1 VASIFKKSFHP
12 IHLKMMHAI
21 NWFEIPALDLER
33 AFAFYTAVLNGNVR
47 KGTFGNGEL
56 ILFNVPFG
64 TGEAV
69 GGSIVVRPDL
79 KPTTEGGV
87 LYLNAFGKL
96 SDAVSRVES
105 AGGKVWTAEINLG
118 KFGFAAVII
127 DSEGNKI
134 GLLSPEQ

>member
-1 VASIFKKSFHP
+1 
-12 IHLKMMHAI
+12 MNAI
-21 NWFEIPALDLER
+21 NWFEIPALDLDR
-33 AFAFYTAVLNGNVR
+33 AFTFYSTVLDGNVR
-47 KGTFGNGEL
+47 KGTFGNGDL

-96 SDAVSRVES
+96 SVAVDKVEQ
-105 AGGKVWTAEINLG
+105 AGGKVIIPNINLG
-118 KFGFAAVII
+118 KFGFSAIII

-134 GLLSPEQ
+134 GLLSNEA

>member
-1 VASIFKKSFHP
+1 
-12 IHLKMMHAI
+12 MHAV

-33 AFAFYTAVLNGNVR
+33 AFNFYHTVLNGKVR

-56 ILFNVPFG
+56 VLFDVPFN

-79 KPTTEGGV
+79 KPTTDGGV
-87 LYLNAFGKL
+87 VYLNAFGKL
-96 SDAVSRVES
+96 QDAVDKVEK
-105 AGGKVWTAEINLG
+105 AGGEVLVPRLNLG
-118 KFGFAAVII
+118 KFGFSAIII

-134 GLLSPEQ
+134 GLISHE

>member
-1 VASIFKKSFHP
+1 MAN
-12 IHLKMMHAI
+12 AI

-33 AFAFYTAVLNGNVR
+33 AFQFYSTILNGNVR

-56 ILFNVPFG
+56 ILFNVPFNM
-64 TGEAV
+64 GEAV
-69 GGSIVVRPDL
+69 GGSIIVRPDL

-87 LYLNAFGKL
+87 IYLNAFGQL
-96 SDAVSRVES
+96 TDAVAKVEP
-105 AGGKVWTAEINLG
+105 AGGKVLVSEINLG

-134 GLLSPEQ
+134 GLLSNEL

>member
-1 VASIFKKSFHP
+1 
-12 IHLKMMHAI
+12 MHAI
-21 NWFEIPALDLER
+21 NWFEIPAIDLES
-33 AFAFYTAVLNGNVR
+33 AFQFYSTVLHGHVR

-56 ILFNVPFG
+56 ILFNVPFN

-79 KPTTEGGV
+79 KPTTEGPT

-96 SDAVSRVES
+96 SDAVGKVEA
-105 AGGKVWTAEINLG
+105 AGGKVLMPEINLG

-134 GLLSPEQ
+134 GLLSQEQ